1 VDDAARE
8 RFALKRPPPAHR
20 ATTARLQAAYP
31 FVGEGGLGSEGPL
44 IGRDIMGGSFCFDPW
59 ALYRRG
65 VLTNPN
71 LIVMG
76 QVGRG
81 KSTFVKTLV
90 WRQLAFGRQAWVIDP
105 KGEYGPLARACA
117 TEPLQIAPGG
127 RQRLNPLDL
136 PAATRTDGPDG
147 VVRPRADVVASLVS
161 SSLARQL
168 HPFERAA
175 VDLAVTAASQRDEAP
190 TLRAVVEAMLDP
202 DPRLA
207 ASINTDVPGLASDGR
222 AAALE
227 LRRLVDGDLAGM
239 FDGPTTATLDLDA
252 PLVAIDLSRVFSS
265 PALPLLMTC
274 AVAWMQSFLARGDA
288 AKRLVVLDEAWA
300 ILHDLSTAR
309 WLQSVFKLSRA
320 FGVAN
325 VVVVHRLSDLRAAG
339 AEGSAQQRLAEGLLA
354 DSETRVVFGQP
365 PSEAAVTAEL
375 AGLSNVER
383 DLVGHLPR
391 GIALWK
397 VGDRSFLVEHL
408 VGDAEKAIVDTDSAM
423 TEPPP

>member
-1 VDDAARE
+1 M
-8 RFALKRPPPAHR
+8 KRPPPAHR
-20 ATTARLQAAYP
+20 ATTAHLQAAYP
-31 FVGEGGLGSEGPL
+31 FVGESGLGADGPL

-65 VLTNPN
+65 ALTNPN

-81 KSTFVKTLV
+81 KSTFVKTFV
-90 WRQLAFGRQAWVIDP
+90 WRQMAFGRQAWVIDP

-117 TEPLQIAPGG
+117 TEPLRIAPGG
-127 RQRLNPLDL
+127 QQRLNPLDL
-136 PAATRTDGPDG
+136 TGWGATGGLDE
-147 VVRPRADVVASLVS
+147 VVRRRADVVASLLS
-161 SSLARQL
+161 SSLARML
-168 HPFERAA
+168 NPFERVA

-190 TLRAVVEAMLDP
+190 TLRAVVDAMLYP
-202 DPRLA
+202 EAEFA
-207 ASINTDVPGLASDGR
+207 ARINTDVSGLASDGR
-222 AAALE
+222 VAALE

-239 FDGPTTATLDLDA
+239 FDGPTAADVDLEA

-265 PALPLLMTC
+265 QALPLLMTC
-274 AVAWMQSFLARGDA
+274 AVAWIHSFLSRRDGI
-288 AKRLVVLDEAWA
+288 KRLVVLDEAWA

-320 FGVAN
+320 FGVSN
-325 VVVVHRLSDLRAAG
+325 VMVVHRLSDLRAAG
-339 AEGSAQQRLAEGLLA
+339 AEGSSQQRLAEGLLA

-365 PSEAAVTAEL
+365 PSEASVTADI
-375 AGLSNVER
+375 AGLSGVER
-383 DLVGHLPR
+383 DVVAHLPR

-408 VGDAEKAIVDTDSAM
+408 VGDGEREIVDTDSAM
-423 TEPPP
+423 ADSGASAGVASR